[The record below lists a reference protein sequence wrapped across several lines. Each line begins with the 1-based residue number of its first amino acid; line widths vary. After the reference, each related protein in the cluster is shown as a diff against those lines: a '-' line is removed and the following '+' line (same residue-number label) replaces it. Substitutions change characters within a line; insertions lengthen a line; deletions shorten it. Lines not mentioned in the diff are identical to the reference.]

1 MNTNPLANPV
11 ATKSAKPAG
20 PLTAR
25 SRRRRLI
32 ILLGFSLPIFV
43 GILLTPPIAQNLNY
57 HDFADQ
63 RPILGI
69 PHMWNVMSNLPF
81 AVIGVMG
88 CWWLFRQRDLS
99 KIFVERWE
107 LAAYLVFFI
116 GEFLTCFGSA
126 YYHADPNNHT
136 LVWDR
141 LVFSLLLTSFFT
153 IVVTEFVSK
162 RAGRI
167 MLAPMVLLGLY
178 SVWHWYASELAG
190 QGDLRV
196 YIVVQFYPVIA
207 IPFIIWM
214 FPSRYGQSRPF
225 LLLWALFGLAKICEL
240 LDAPIYELS
249 GFWSGHTFK
258 HLIAAATTYCV
269 LYALRRRNATPSWER
284 ANPGSGSLAQPSG
297 ETR

>member
-1 MNTNPLANPV
+1 MN
-11 ATKSAKPAG
+11 SAKSTG
-20 PLTAR
+20 RLTTR

-43 GILLTPPIAQNLNY
+43 GVLLTPPIPQDLNY

-81 AVIGVMG
+81 AVIGALG
-88 CWWLFRQRDLS
+88 CWWLLRRRDLS
-99 KIFVERWE
+99 KTFAERWE
-107 LAAYLVFFI
+107 RTAYLVFFV
-116 GEFLTCFGSA
+116 GEFLTCFGSV
-126 YYHADPNNHT
+126 YYHANPNNHT

-141 LVFSLLLTSFFT
+141 LTFSLLLTSFFT
-153 IVVTEFVSK
+153 IVITEFVSK

-178 SVWHWYASELAG
+178 SVLHWYGSELAG

-225 LLLWALFGLAKICEL
+225 LMLWALFGLAKICEL

-258 HLIAAATTYCV
+258 HLIAAAATYCV
-269 LYALRRRNATPSWER
+269 LYALRRRNATSPWER
-284 ANPGSGSLAQPSG
+284 ANASSGSLAQPSG
-297 ETR
+297 EVR

>member
-1 MNTNPLANPV
+1 M
-11 ATKSAKPAG
+11 KSTKPAG

-25 SRRRRLI
+25 NRRRRLI

-43 GILLTPPIAQNLNY
+43 GILLTPPIPQNAEY

-63 RPILGI
+63 RPILGV

-81 AVIGVMG
+81 AVIGAWG
-88 CWWLFRQRDLS
+88 CWWLLDRRDLS
-99 KIFVERWE
+99 KIFAERWE
-107 LAAYLVFFI
+107 RVAYLVFFA

-126 YYHADPNNHT
+126 YYHANPNNHT

-153 IVVTEFVSK
+153 IVITEFVSR

-178 SVWHWYASELAG
+178 SVLRWYGSELAG
-190 QGDLRV
+190 EGDLRV
-196 YIVVQFYPVIA
+196 YLVVQFYPVIA

-214 FPSRYGQSRPF
+214 FPSHYGQSRPF
-225 LLLWALFGLAKICEL
+225 LMLWALFGLAKICEV

-258 HLIAAATTYCV
+258 HLIAAAATYCV
-269 LYALRRRNATPSWER
+269 LYALRRRNATSLWER
-284 ANPGSGSLAQPSG
+284 ANPVLGPLVQPSG
-297 ETR
+297 EVR

>member
-1 MNTNPLANPV
+1 M
-11 ATKSAKPAG
+11 KSAKPASSR
-20 PLTAR
+20 LTAR

-43 GILLTPPIAQNLNY
+43 GVLLTPPIPQDLKY

-63 RPILGI
+63 RSILGI

-81 AVIGVMG
+81 AVIGALG
-88 CWWLFRQRDLS
+88 CWWLLGQKDLS
-99 KIFVERWE
+99 KIFAERWE
-107 LAAYLVFFI
+107 LAAYLVFFV

-141 LVFSLLLTSFFT
+141 LAFSLLLTSFFA
-153 IVVTEFVSK
+153 IVITEFVSR
-162 RAGRI
+162 RAGKI

-190 QGDLRV
+190 EGDLRV

-225 LLLWALFGLAKICEL
+225 LMLWALFGMAKICEL

-258 HLIAAATTYCV
+258 HLIAAAATYCV
-269 LYALRRRNATPSWER
+269 LYGLRQRHATSSMEQ
-284 ANPGSGSLAQPSG
+284 ANPVSGSLAQPSG
-297 ETR
+297 EVR

>member
-1 MNTNPLANPV
+1 MNTNPLGEAM
-11 ATKSAKPAG
+11 AMKSAKSTG

-32 ILLGFSLPIFV
+32 VLLGFSLPIFV
-43 GILLTPPIAQNLNY
+43 GILLTPPIPQDLNY

-63 RPILGI
+63 RSILGI
-69 PHMWNVMSNLPF
+69 PHMWNVVSNLPF
-81 AVIGVMG
+81 AVIGAWG
-88 CWWLFRQRDLS
+88 CWWLLGRRDLS
-99 KIFVERWE
+99 KIFAERRE
-107 LAAYLVFFI
+107 RVAYLVFFV
-116 GEFLTCFGSA
+116 GELLTCFGSA

-136 LVWDR
+136 VVWDR

-153 IVVTEFVSK
+153 IVVTEFVSR
-162 RAGRI
+162 RAGRL

-178 SVWHWYASELAG
+178 SVLHWYGSELAG
-190 QGDLRV
+190 EGDLRV
-196 YIVVQFYPVIA
+196 YIAVQFYPVIA
-207 IPFIIWM
+207 IPFIIWT

-258 HLIAAATTYCV
+258 HLIAAVATYCV
-269 LYALRRRNATPSWER
+269 LYALRRRNATPLSAR
-284 ANPGSGSLAQPSG
+284 ANPLSGPLERPSG

>member
-1 MNTNPLANPV
+1 MSKKGESGAYDDE
-11 ATKSAKPAG
+11 SARLAG
-20 PLTAR
+20 PRTAR
-25 SRRRRLI
+25 NRRRPLI
-32 ILLGFSLPIFV
+32 ILLAFSVPIFV
-43 GILLTPPIAQNLNY
+43 GILLTPAVPQDLNY

-63 RPILGI
+63 RRISGI

-81 AVIGVMG
+81 AVIGAWG
-88 CWWLFRQRDLS
+88 CWWLLRQREIS

-107 LAAYLVFFI
+107 LAAYLIFFV

-126 YYHADPNNHT
+126 YYHANPNNYT
-136 LVWDR
+136 LVCDR

-153 IVVTEFVSK
+153 IVITEFVSK

-178 SVWHWYASELAG
+178 SVLHWYGSELG
-190 QGDLRV
+190 GEGDLRL
-196 YIVVQFYPVIA
+196 YLLVQFYPMIA
-207 IPFIIWM
+207 IPFVIGM

-240 LDAPIYELS
+240 LDSPIYELS

-258 HLIAAATTYCV
+258 HLIAAVASYCV
-269 LYALRRRNATPSWER
+269 LYALRRRSAKPSWER
-284 ANPGSGSLAQPSG
+284 ANPVSGRLVQPSG
-297 ETR
+297 EVR